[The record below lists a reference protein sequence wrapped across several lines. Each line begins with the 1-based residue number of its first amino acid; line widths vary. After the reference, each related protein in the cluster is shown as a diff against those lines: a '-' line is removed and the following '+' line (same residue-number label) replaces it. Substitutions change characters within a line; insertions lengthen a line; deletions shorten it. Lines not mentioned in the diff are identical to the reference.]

1 MSGASDIAKLFAV
14 AGGSAAQYQEVE
26 RTEQL
31 EGARGR
37 WSAHA
42 DTDTDPDLA
51 AQDEAAPDAAQPLIS
66 WSIAAVTE
74 EPPPVV
80 PAAQDAP
87 AIQAANDA
95 PVEVETQ
102 PALQSSLE
110 PELKLELK
118 SELKPAFEPIAEPAA
133 QATPAPATGAPQPA
147 ALSNVFARLMERN
160 EPRADVRT
168 DARTHTAPRGKP

>member
-80 PAAQDAP
+80 PAAQDAS
-87 AIQAANDA
+87 AIQAADEA

-110 PELKLELK
+110 PELKP
-118 SELKPAFEPIAEPAA
+118 ELKPAFEPIDEPAA
-133 QATPAPATGAPQPA
+133 QATPAPTTGAPQSA

>member
-42 DTDTDPDLA
+42 DTDPDLA
-51 AQDEAAPDAAQPLIS
+51 AQDVAALDAAQPLIS

-74 EPPPVV
+74 EPPPVAT
-80 PAAQDAP
+80 AAQETP
-87 AIQAANDA
+87 TIQAAVEA
-95 PVEVETQ
+95 PVQAQTQ
-102 PALQSSLE
+102 SVVGSSLE
-110 PELKLELK
+110 PALEP
-118 SELKPAFEPIAEPAA
+118 SVEPAA
-133 QATPAPATGAPQPA
+133 QATPAPTAAAPQAA
-147 ALSNVFARLMERN
+147 ALSSVFARLMARD
-160 EPRADVRT
+160 EPRT
-168 DARTHTAPRGKP
+168 DARTGGRSDTAPRGKP